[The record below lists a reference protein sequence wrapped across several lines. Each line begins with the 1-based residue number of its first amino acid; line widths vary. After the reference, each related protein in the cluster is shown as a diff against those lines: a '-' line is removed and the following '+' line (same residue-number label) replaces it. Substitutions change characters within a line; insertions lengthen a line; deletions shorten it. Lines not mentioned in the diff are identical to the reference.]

1 VVIHS
6 HNNNRSTTP
15 PHMSLLGRAGLD
27 LRSWAKSLRASKRI
41 ILICIVGFI
50 LALLGLRILGTPAD
64 TYLALAFYHSLSS
77 DSFVPLI
84 FWIATL
90 GDLIWVPLVFWL
102 YVFRND
108 SSEWTSSLILAVA
121 MVSAMALTD
130 ILKAAFNLPRPS
142 QVPSL
147 GITPRGEIPTNPGFP
162 SGHTTNAFT
171 VATVIWS
178 RYPVWRIPFVLLA
191 SATGVSMIILGLH
204 FPSDVIGGVFL
215 GIFCGTFVLGLA
227 KLRSSK

>member
-1 VVIHS
+1 
-6 HNNNRSTTP
+6 
-15 PHMSLLGRAGLD
+15 MSLLGRAGLD
-27 LRSWAKSLRASKRI
+27 LRSWVKSLRAAGRI
-41 ILICIVGFI
+41 VLACIIGFAV
-50 LALLGLRILGTPAD
+50 ALLGLRILGTSAD
-64 TYLALAFYHSLSS
+64 TYLSIALYNLISGNTL
-77 DSFVPLI
+77 VPLI
-84 FWIATL
+84 YGIATV

-102 YVFRND
+102 YVFRKD
-108 SSEWTSSLILAVA
+108 SNEWTSSLILAVA

-130 ILKAAFNLPRPS
+130 ILKAAFNLPRPV

-147 GITPRGEIPTNPGFP
+147 GITPRGEIPTNPGLP
-162 SGHTTNAFT
+162 SGHATNAFT

-178 RYPVWRIPFVLLA
+178 RYPSWRVPFLLLA

>member
-1 VVIHS
+1 
-6 HNNNRSTTP
+6 
-15 PHMSLLGRAGLD
+15 MSLLGRAGLD
-27 LRSWAKSLRASKRI
+27 LRSWAKSLRASHRI
-41 ILICIVGFI
+41 ILACLLGFV

-84 FWIATL
+84 FGIATL
-90 GDLIWVPLVFWL
+90 GDIIWVPLVFWL
-102 YVFRND
+102 YVFRKD
-108 SSEWTSSLILAVA
+108 SNEWTSSLILAVA

-142 QVPSL
+142 QVLSL
-147 GITPRGEIPTNPGFP
+147 GITPRGELPTNPGFP

-178 RYPVWRIPFVLLA
+178 RHPAWRVPFILLA

>member
-1 VVIHS
+1 
-6 HNNNRSTTP
+6 
-15 PHMSLLGRAGLD
+15 MSLLGKAGLD
-27 LRSWAKSLRASKRI
+27 PRSWAKSLRVSKRI

-64 TYLALAFYHSLSS
+64 TYVALALYHSISS

-84 FWIATL
+84 FGIATL
-90 GDLIWVPLVFWL
+90 GDIIWVPLVFWL
-102 YVFRND
+102 YVFRKD
-108 SSEWTSSLILAVA
+108 SNEWTSSLILAVA

-142 QVPSL
+142 QVLSL

-171 VATVIWS
+171 VARVIWS
-178 RYPVWRIPFVLLA
+178 RYPAWRVPFLLLA
-191 SATGVSMIILGLH
+191 IATGVSMIILGLH

>member
-1 VVIHS
+1 
-6 HNNNRSTTP
+6 
-15 PHMSLLGRAGLD
+15 MSLLGRAGLD
-27 LRSWAKSLRASKRI
+27 PRSWAKSLRASYQI
-41 ILICIVGFI
+41 VLICIIGFV
-50 LALLGLRILGTPAD
+50 LALLGLRILGTPVD
-64 TYLALAFYHSLSS
+64 TYFALALYHSLFS

-84 FWIATL
+84 FGIATL
-90 GDLIWVPLVFWL
+90 GDIIWVPLVFWL
-102 YVFRND
+102 YVFRRD
-108 SSEWTSSLILAVA
+108 SNEWTSSLLLAVA

-178 RYPVWRIPFVLLA
+178 RYPDWRVPFVLLA
-191 SATGVSMIILGLH
+191 IATGVSMIILGLH

-227 KLRSSK
+227 RLKSSQSSTNP

>member
-1 VVIHS
+1 
-6 HNNNRSTTP
+6 
-15 PHMSLLGRAGLD
+15 MSLLRRAGLD

-41 ILICIVGFI
+41 ILICVKGFV
-50 LALLGLRILGTPAD
+50 LALLGLRILGTPVD
-64 TYLALAFYHSLSS
+64 TYLALAFYNSISGDTL
-77 DSFVPLI
+77 VPLI
-84 FWIATL
+84 FGIATV
-90 GDLIWVPLVFWL
+90 GDIIWVPLVFWL
-102 YVFRND
+102 YVLRRD
-108 SSEWTSSLILAVA
+108 SNEWTSSLILAVA

-130 ILKAAFNLPRPS
+130 ILKAAFNLPRPV

-147 GITPRGEIPTNPGFP
+147 GITSRGEIPTNTGFP

-171 VATVIWS
+171 VATVIWA
-178 RYPVWRIPFVLLA
+178 RYPSWGVPFVLLA
-191 SATGVSMIILGLH
+191 IATGVSMIILGLH

>member
-1 VVIHS
+1 
-6 HNNNRSTTP
+6 
-15 PHMSLLGRAGLD
+15 MSLLGRAGLD
-27 LRSWAKSLRASKRI
+27 LRSWAKSLRAAERI
-41 ILICIVGFI
+41 ILVCTGGFV
-50 LALLGLRILGTPAD
+50 LALLGLRILGTSAD
-64 TYLALAFYHSLSS
+64 TYLSIALYNLISGNTL
-77 DSFVPLI
+77 VPLI
-84 FWIATL
+84 YGIATV

-102 YVFRND
+102 YVFRKD
-108 SSEWTSSLILAVA
+108 SNEWTSSLILAVA

-130 ILKAAFNLPRPS
+130 ILKATLNLPRPV

-171 VATVIWS
+171 AATVIWS
-178 RYPVWRIPFVLLA
+178 RYPAWRVSFLLLA
-191 SATGVSMIILGLH
+191 IATGVSMIILGLH